1 MTMWFYVK
9 TADSPKAVG
18 DLVCK
23 FNYATGEHPGDTYT
37 WNMEQGKGEEEYWQ
51 IMSKYE
57 GMKKDL
63 AVVAV
68 VYRTGDTV
76 VLGEVDDGFVPNFL
90 DPLLEKY
97 GLDSIKWLVTAPK
110 R

>member
-9 TADSPKAVG
+9 TTDTPKAVG
-18 DLVCK
+18 DIVCA
-23 FNYATGEHPGDTYT
+23 FNYTTGEHPGDKYT
-37 WNMEQGKGEEEYWQ
+37 WNMEKGEGEEEFWQ

-57 GMKKDL
+57 GMKEL

-68 VYRTGDTV
+68 AYKAGDTV
-76 VLGEVDDGFVPNFL
+76 VLGEIRDEFVPNFL

-97 GLDSIKWLVTAPK
+97 GFDNIKWIVS
-110 R
+110 RSNR

>member
-9 TADSPKAVG
+9 TTDTPKTVG
-18 DLVCK
+18 ETVCA
-23 FNYATGEHPGDTYT
+23 FNVFEDPHPKGKYS
-37 WNMEQGKGEEEYWQ
+37 WIMEPAKGEGGYWQ
-51 IMSKYE
+51 IKSKYE
-57 GMKKDL
+57 DLKDL
-63 AVVAV
+63 TNVAL

-76 VLGEVDDGFVPNFL
+76 VLSEVNDDFVPNFL

-97 GLDSIKWLVTAPK
+97 GFDKVKWIVASPK